1 MAADKNSSVLP
12 EGYPGRHDL
21 ALGAAAR
28 WQQARLTRQLYWA
41 EVDAARANNRQP
53 VHSVSGATAEA
64 AIKEM
69 KDAMAWLEAY
79 PPSSIAGAR
88 SVVDVVADILA
99 LQEAEPESDWYEGDT
114 RKLVVNVRHALDYLD
129 GGMPVGPAAYD
140 EESCGRA

>member
-12 EGYPGRHDL
+12 EGYRGRHDL

-41 EVDAARANNRQP
+41 EVDAAQANNRQP

-69 KDAMAWLEAY
+69 KDAMAWLEVY
-79 PPSSIAGAR
+79 PPELDRWRPERHGCCGRYPGFAGGR
-88 SVVDVVADILA
+88 
-99 LQEAEPESDWYEGDT
+99 T
-114 RKLVVNVRHALDYLD
+114 RKRLV
-129 GGMPVGPAAYD
+129 
-140 EESCGRA
+140 